1 MQENRRNTRGLWG
14 KSTSAESRPKFL
26 PLDSNASGSTGARED
41 VLATK
46 GGWGLAPG
54 LAASGNDNKDAQ
66 PEVLVCIRNLA
77 GRRGSPTIQSIDWT
91 QGEYA
96 DSAVFDITVT
106 FDEAVDV
113 TSAARTANQTITN
126 KAYILLS
133 RLGATDMVE
142 DNTIGAQY
150 FSGSGT
156 NRLVFRGVLQSAA
169 AGFIG
174 FNGSGVG
181 DDVTA
186 GEAGIVFDGSAVAN
200 DEAGN
205 SILALLQEGG
215 TVDSPADRLVLDS
228 TAAISAVINGALT
241 QSTTFTVDGV
251 SGTIAVGQKVYVQNN
266 GTSFTDRNGNTDVS
280 QDGTVTITAVASQ
293 TSFTVSQPITV
304 ADDVAINLSA
314 DGHDEI
320 QVESL
325 SFTLA
330 GVDGASNVMTGIPFT
345 GGDSEVYVGL
355 LEDGTDGTD
364 FGEDKI
370 ILNGTDSTSSNANE
384 GIVAEDF
391 TSDIAVYTQAGS
403 SSGSASVLN
412 GVTTT

>member
-1 MQENRRNTRGLWG
+1 MGLWG

-370 ILNGTDSTSSNANE
+370 IMNGTDSTSSNANE

>member
-1 MQENRRNTRGLWG
+1 M
-14 KSTSAESRPKFL
+14 
-26 PLDSNASGSTGARED
+26 
-41 VLATK
+41 
-46 GGWGLAPG
+46 
-54 LAASGNDNKDAQ
+54 
-66 PEVLVCIRNLA
+66 
-77 GRRGSPTIQSIDWT
+77 
-91 QGEYA
+91 
-96 DSAVFDITVT
+96 
-106 FDEAVDV
+106 
-113 TSAARTANQTITN
+113 
-126 KAYILLS
+126 
-133 RLGATDMVE
+133 
-142 DNTIGAQY
+142 
-150 FSGSGT
+150 
-156 NRLVFRGVLQSAA
+156 LQSAA

>member
-1 MQENRRNTRGLWG
+1 MGLWG

-181 DDVTA
+181 DDVRA

>member
-1 MQENRRNTRGLWG
+1 MGLWG

-205 SILALLQEGG
+205 SILALL
-215 TVDSPADRLVLDS
+215 PHFAR
-228 TAAISAVINGALT
+228 
-241 QSTTFTVDGV
+241 
-251 SGTIAVGQKVYVQNN
+251 
-266 GTSFTDRNGNTDVS
+266 
-280 QDGTVTITAVASQ
+280 
-293 TSFTVSQPITV
+293 
-304 ADDVAINLSA
+304 
-314 DGHDEI
+314 
-320 QVESL
+320 
-325 SFTLA
+325 
-330 GVDGASNVMTGIPFT
+330 
-345 GGDSEVYVGL
+345 
-355 LEDGTDGTD
+355 
-364 FGEDKI
+364 
-370 ILNGTDSTSSNANE
+370 
-384 GIVAEDF
+384 
-391 TSDIAVYTQAGS
+391 
-403 SSGSASVLN
+403 
-412 GVTTT
+412 

>member
-1 MQENRRNTRGLWG
+1 MGLWG

-345 GGDSEVYVGL
+345 GGDNEVYVGL